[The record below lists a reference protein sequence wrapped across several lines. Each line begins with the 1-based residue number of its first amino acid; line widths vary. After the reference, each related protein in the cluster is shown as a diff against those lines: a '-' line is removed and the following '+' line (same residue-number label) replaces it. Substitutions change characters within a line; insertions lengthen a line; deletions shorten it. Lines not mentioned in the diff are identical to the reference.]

1 MRDPVLYPFY
11 ADIDGL
17 PGVGPKVKPVLAR
30 LIGGETLLDLIFHL
44 PVSWID
50 RRNRATIDSV
60 QVGEVATVTGIVDKL
75 DHARNKLPARVRLR
89 DDTGSRSWN
98 ASHPSAGCDRPSLV
112 RTGGNGYLYC
122 FAAN

>member
-11 ADIDGL
+11 ADIGSL

-50 RRNRATIDSV
+50 RRNRATIEL
-60 QVGEVATVTGIVDKL
+60 GAG
-75 DHARNKLPARVRLR
+75 RR
-89 DDTGSRSWN
+89 SR
-98 ASHPSAGCDRPSLV
+98 HRH
-112 RTGGNGYLYC
+112 RHRR
-122 FAAN
+122 